1 MAKAHLTKAAI
12 EAIEVPAGLRYV
24 DTFDTVTPGLFV
36 RKYESGRVT
45 WYVRYY
51 VRRKRSTFKI
61 GDASLLTPSLARRE
75 ARRVLTEATQ
85 GVDAQGERKAE
96 RAEALTFDAYLREH
110 YGPWVME
117 NRKAGENTLKRLRSV
132 WKGLLRR
139 PLGEITQIDIERI
152 RTAKVKAAG
161 RPDAGNR
168 EVAVLRAALNKA
180 VDWGLIERSPAE
192 RVKLN
197 RADRRAPKRVLTE
210 AEIARLLQVLRDRD
224 AEMRAARAR
233 ANAWRRAREY
243 AELPDL
249 HFGDHMTPLIVL
261 LLNTGMRRGEAFS
274 LEWRDVAL
282 DMETVTVRGEV
293 AKSGQS
299 RTIPLNGQ
307 ALAALRA
314 WKAQPS
320 ADGDPSPYVFPGA
333 TGGRLDNVNKA
344 WRAVCKAAGLEGL
357 GLHSLRHTF
366 CSQLAAAG
374 IPVTDIQALA
384 GHASITTTSIYMR
397 SSEPARRRAIE
408 ALDRI
413 MGGGEVVPFPAADAE
428 A

>member
-1 MAKAHLTKAAI
+1 MAKAHLTKATI
-12 EAIEVPAGLRYV
+12 EAIEVPAGRRHA
-24 DTFDTVTPGLFV
+24 DTFDTATPGLFV
-36 RKYESGRVT
+36 RKYESGRAT

-61 GDASLLTPSLARRE
+61 GDASLITPSLARRE

-96 RAEALTFDAYLREH
+96 RAEALTFDAFLRDK
-110 YGPWVME
+110 YGPWVMA
-117 NRKAGENTLKRLRSV
+117 NRKAGKNTLHRLRTV
-132 WKGLLRR
+132 WKGLLRK

-161 RPDAGNR
+161 RPDAANR

-180 VDWGLIERSPAE
+180 VDWGLIERSPGE

-224 AEMRAARAR
+224 DGLRAARAR
-233 ANAWRRAREY
+233 ANAWRRKRDY

-249 HFGDHMTPLIVL
+249 HFGDHMTPMIVL

-274 LEWRDVAL
+274 LEWRDVDL
-282 DMETVTVRGEV
+282 DLETVTVRGEV

-299 RTIPLNGQ
+299 RTIPLNDQ
-307 ALAALRA
+307 ALEALRA

-320 ADGDPSPYVFPGA
+320 SDADPSPYVFPGA

-366 CSQLAAAG
+366 CSRLAAAG

-384 GHASITTTSIYMR
+384 GHASITTTAIYMR
-397 SSEPARRRAIE
+397 SGEPARKQAVKV
-408 ALDRI
+408 LDNPR
-413 MGGGEVVPFPAADAE
+413 GGEVVPFPAADRE